1 MVLNGLRKVIKTPEY
16 LHAEYFPHVLL
27 LLVGGYL
34 QLLQSTNNLPSNF
47 KPPQIKMQSTKKAP
61 YRREDG
67 ATPANEDEASTAR
80 PDSPH
85 QSQQPVR
92 GGSEGTM

>member
-1 MVLNGLRKVIKTPEY
+1 
-16 LHAEYFPHVLL
+16 
-27 LLVGGYL
+27 
-34 QLLQSTNNLPSNF
+34 
-47 KPPQIKMQSTKKAP
+47 MQSTKKAP
-61 YRREDG
+61 YRREEG

-92 GGSEGTM
+92 ERRKWRNDVNGLKGWMERLMKGVEEMVRWRVESWK